1 MDFEHC
7 SIRYFFL
14 LSESNRKMTSGRNIN
29 KISLFLVKKA
39 FFDTIF
45 AIFASSF
52 DIEKGRKF

>member
-29 KISLFLVKKA
+29 KISLSFLLKKA
-39 FFDTIF
+39 SFDTIF
-45 AIFASSF
+45 AIFAASF
-52 DIEKGRKF
+52 DI